1 MAAVA
6 TFCTHAGQIV
16 ACCDAILCSRV
27 SDLASCM
34 LCSVALRALQWP
46 GSLHALNP
54 ALHHRW
60 PGEVDLHRGVAGRL
74 LPVLVRRRL
83 VAARLA
89 RSPAWAAL
97 AGAWAA
103 QARQL

>member
-1 MAAVA
+1 M
-6 TFCTHAGQIV
+6 H
-16 ACCDAILCSRV
+16 R
-27 SDLASCM
+27 
-34 LCSVALRALQWP
+34 
-46 GSLHALNP
+46 SLHAINP
-54 ALHHRW
+54 ALYCRW

-74 LPVLVRRRL
+74 LPVLVRRRP

-103 QARQL
+103 QARRIRAFKILSWLLVRGHRMK